1 VDLPELPERCREQ
14 IGGGGFD
21 DMAACALP
29 KGHDGMHTPLA
40 VLWQMTGFMEGPWHP
55 ESPASQKIRD
65 LVAADPGLIERL
77 RH

>member
-1 VDLPELPERCREQ
+1 
-14 IGGGGFD
+14 
-21 DMAACALP
+21 
-29 KGHDGMHTPLA
+29 MHTPLA